1 MANRVF
7 YFYPDFMED
16 IALHQLLDRANQLLR
31 QVGAGILHEEQLAV
45 ALDLSVASFR
55 ETFGDKAK
63 LLFLVIQRNLQRQ
76 RQEHDELL
84 ANLATPVE
92 CLLALLHHSLHE
104 LRRSPHYDYHVLR
117 EQYHDSWSL
126 IQDYLYDYSLPLL
139 TRLLQEGIQEGQFRS
154 DLDVQMV
161 VRIMLAQLNLVLNE
175 TYFPPDHTNQA
186 DVYRNM
192 FAPYVRGL
200 CTVDG
205 LRIVSYHFE
214 RM

>member
-1 MANRVF
+1 
-7 YFYPDFMED
+7 MED
-16 IALHQLLDRANQLLR
+16 IAIHQLLDRANLLLR

-55 ETFGDKAK
+55 ETFGDKGR
-63 LLFLVIQRNLQRQ
+63 LLYLVVQRNLQRQ

-92 CLLALLHHSLHE
+92 CLLALLHHSLQE

-117 EQYHDSWSL
+117 DQYFEAWSL
-126 IQDYLYDYSLPLL
+126 IQDHLYDYSLPLL

-154 DLDVQMV
+154 DLDVHMV

-175 TYFPPDHTNQA
+175 TYFPPEHTNQA

-200 CTVDG
+200 CTIEG
-205 LRIVSYHFE
+205 LRMVTYHFN

>member
-1 MANRVF
+1 
-7 YFYPDFMED
+7 
-16 IALHQLLDRANQLLR
+16 
-31 QVGAGILHEEQLAV
+31 
-45 ALDLSVASFR
+45 
-55 ETFGDKAK
+55 
-63 LLFLVIQRNLQRQ
+63 
-76 RQEHDELL
+76 
-84 ANLATPVE
+84 
-92 CLLALLHHSLHE
+92 
-104 LRRSPHYDYHVLR
+104 
-117 EQYHDSWSL
+117 
-126 IQDYLYDYSLPLL
+126 
-139 TRLLQEGIQEGQFRS
+139 
-154 DLDVQMV
+154 VQMV